1 MSETFNNIGKRIL
14 ETTGSN
20 SGMMLMF
27 VFVFIV
33 SIYVAFQLY
42 NILVKTDL
50 QTKVLLQDVLD
61 INSVNTAMNQVNKNS
76 EGETITLPTLNNGN
90 EYSFSYWIFLNQ
102 SNQSQQPKLVMTL
115 GGSTLD
121 SSNIIMYLDPSYNKM
136 HILFKNNASTS
147 TSVETDLNN
156 LHTKPSCKFYEMMIP
171 YVPITRWI
179 NITVVV
185 DDNYIQLFM
194 DGELR
199 QVIDTSESFDIH
211 NDTTGTTCG
220 RSTLLQPDNN
230 SNFYVGSANGA
241 LKMDG
246 FISKLKFF
254 NYALT
259 IDHAKMVY
267 KTGPVHQSILSKL
280 GLPLYG
286 IRNPFYRVD
295 ANVDDADT
303 ANN

>member
-42 NILVKTDL
+42 NIVVKTDL
-50 QTKVLLQDVLD
+50 QTKVLFRDVLD
-61 INSVNTAMNQVNKNS
+61 INTVSTSAYKVNQNS
-76 EGETITLPTLNNGN
+76 DGETITLPTLNNGN
-90 EYSFSYWIFLNQ
+90 EYSFSYWLYLNKATLT
-102 SNQSQQPKLVMTL
+102 NQPKFVMSL
-115 GGSTLD
+115 GTDGSLD
-121 SSNIIMYLDPSYNKM
+121 SSTTLMYIDPEYNKM
-136 HILFKNNASTS
+136 HILFKNDDAST
-147 TSVETDLNN
+147 TAGN
-156 LHTKPSCKFYEMMIP
+156 LDAIHKANDSCKYFRMIIP
-171 YVPITRWI
+171 YVPISRWI
-179 NITVVV
+179 NLTVVV

-199 QVIDTSESFDIH
+199 QVIDTSEEFKSKDGSV
-211 NDTTGTTCG
+211 DCKQKTL
-220 RSTLLQPDNN
+220 STLENN
-230 SNFYVGSANGA
+230 SNFYVGSIGNAN
-241 LKMDG
+241 KIDG

-295 ANVDDADT
+295 ADLDNSADAT
-303 ANN
+303 Q

>member
-1 MSETFNNIGKRIL
+1 MSETLNNIGKRIL
-14 ETTGSN
+14 ETTGSS

-42 NILVKTDL
+42 NIVIKTDL

-61 INSVNTAMNQVNKNS
+61 INSVNTAMHQVNKNS

-102 SNQSQQPKLVMTL
+102 SNQSQQPKLIMTL

-136 HILFKNNASTS
+136 HILFKNNDSNA
-147 TSVETDLNN
+147 VEQDLGK
-156 LHTKPSCKFYEMMIP
+156 LHDTPSCKFYKMMIP

-199 QVIDTSESFDIH
+199 QVIDTSESFNIQ
-211 NDTTGTTCG
+211 NGTTTSCG
-220 RSTLLQPDNN
+220 SPTLLQPDNN
-230 SNFYVGSANGA
+230 SNFYVGSVTGA

-295 ANVDDADT
+295 ADVDDADT